1 MCTIGNLF
9 HVKHRSRDGMV
20 DEDALLQFIDMQD
33 ANKPDRI
40 LMLSSPLDDITQH
53 AWKTSQIQQFCITD
67 LGIRIEFCPNCCK
80 AHIPQHRS
88 FNMFVHTSVLNAC
101 VEFIC
106 NNTQAVASDVSFNS
120 FITIYKTK
128 DHHCPP
134 PSNPPPPVP
143 SNIDIQSTIPSR
155 DQPRLGYSNAPSA
168 KPLPKYSDL
177 VSPYKIT
184 NMIIINNDGSIS
196 QESTILGKNES
207 ISAPNP
213 LKPPRV
219 QKNVRQST
227 ASDMA
232 QILPQKE
239 ITKRSLCRSTSGK
252 LVPPKHIKR
261 TGVPKPVPAH
271 PKVDVSVDDQGDYV
285 KDQIFDGY
293 IEMKSNS
300 NLAKFQQPLSPVVR
314 NVKSSDF
321 LNTKVHLVNP
331 IFLAPSNS
339 SHSLSVEDDK
349 TDQDYI
355 TSPDSPKPIPRRTKT
370 SDMSP
375 VQKRFDFSMQLK
387 EKEDVNITYDVH
399 TNTDMMELTFGLDDE
414 SKSRASP
421 KVPVSNVRAV
431 ESCDH
436 IFSVDSSDVFTED
449 DTIQGCRIGLY
460 ML

>member
-20 DEDALLQFIDMQD
+20 DEDALLQFIDIQD

-53 AWKTSQIQQFCITD
+53 AWKTSQIQQFRITD
-67 LGIRIEFCPNCCK
+67 LGISIEFCPNCYK
-80 AHIPQHRS
+80 THILQHRS
-88 FNMFVHTSVLNAC
+88 FNMFIHTSVLNAC

-106 NNTQAVASDVSFNS
+106 NNTKAVASDVSFNS
-120 FITIYKTK
+120 FITIYKIK

-134 PSNPPPPVP
+134 PSTPPPPVP
-143 SNIDIQSTIPSR
+143 SNIDIQPPIPSR
-155 DQPRLGYSNAPSA
+155 NHPRLGYSNAPSA

-184 NMIIINNDGSIS
+184 NKIIINNDGSIS
-196 QESTILGKNES
+196 QESTILGKNENV
-207 ISAPNP
+207 SAPNP

-227 ASDMA
+227 ASHMA
-232 QILPQKE
+232 QIIPRKQV
-239 ITKRSLCRSTSGK
+239 THRSLCRNTSGK

-271 PKVDVSVDDQGDYV
+271 PKVDVSVDDHV
-285 KDQIFDGY
+285 KDRLFDGY
-293 IEMKSNS
+293 VEMKSNS
-300 NLAKFQQPLSPVVR
+300 NLAKFQSPLSLVVR

-331 IFLAPSNS
+331 APSNG
-339 SHSLSVEDDK
+339 SHSTSVEDDK
-349 TDQDYI
+349 TDQEYI
-355 TSPDSPKPIPRRTKT
+355 TLPDSPEPIPRRTKT

-375 VQKRFDFSMQLK
+375 VQKRFDLSMQLK
-387 EKEDVNITYDVH
+387 EKEDVNVTNGVH
-399 TNTDMMELTFGLDDE
+399 TNTDIIELTFGSDDE

-421 KVPVSNVRAV
+421 KVPARNVRAV

-436 IFSVDSSDVFTED
+436 IFSVDSCDVFTED
-449 DTIQGCRIGLY
+449 AIIQGCQIGLY
-460 ML
+460 MLYI